1 MALKEETNNA
11 MFIFKTSIECE
22 ETTHSKPLIVS
33 QTLGTECASKLKHQL
48 AQVIHNHTRLGGET
62 LQ

>member
-33 QTLGTECASKLKHQL
+33 QTLGTECA
-48 AQVIHNHTRLGGET
+48 
-62 LQ
+62 